1 MRKIFTLLLSL
12 VLLPLVTWGQEIT
25 GYWTDEGVREEV
37 TPDGTVYKI
46 STPGQLG
53 WISWKI
59 NEDGGLGNGYEIVL
73 LNDIDLSGH
82 YWIPMSVYRNFKGN
96 NHTIQNIAISAKE
109 VKSNT
114 YLGFFNSTNCHEGF
128 SISDLTLEDVT
139 VNPEKLDIRRLGT
152 FTATLGGN
160 MKNCHVKNATIHVSY
175 DNSTAVGGFA
185 GTCENAK
192 ADNCSVE
199 NVTILIEEPN
209 ENTSFYSVKAGGFA
223 GYIYKGGPNSA
234 SMIRNCSVSGTIKR
248 GDAWT
253 TTTTGLYDSLF
264 GGLFGEI
271 QGSADQQKHTIENC
285 YSSFSIELDAIPLQL
300 NKYRKQIAGGLCG
313 SIAGFNPPQIFVE
326 ISNCV
331 YNGKITPDADGE
343 SQIGYLFGWVNS
355 TVEAT
360 ATVNSCFHPS
370 GTTPVGDG
378 GTYTEGIAE
387 IFDGTLEALNQWV
400 TEHSTEENEYRTWNT
415 DDSGNLVFTEEE
427 TSQPVEDTDYTWNE
441 NRDVCTLLTPKGLLW
456 FVDQVNNQHNTFTGK
471 TVMLAEGDW
480 DMTSENWIPIGN
492 KEQQTPALIPFS
504 GTFDGNNQ
512 TVKIKGSKGG
522 FFGCVKDGTILNLTV
537 DGTLTEV
544 DDEYVGMLV
553 GSIENGTVSNVTAK
567 GSITNKTTGT
577 LYIGGVVGETNKSK
591 IMDCTNEVAI
601 TISNNSSSAHGGI
614 AGYGVDSQIS
624 GCINKGDITS
634 TAPSVGGIIGN
645 GIDSQIS
652 DCIND
657 GDIEATRN
665 NLQHWAGGIAG
676 MMEIG
681 KEGATSVVSDC
692 INNGSITSGGSSSK
706 YAVGGIIGA
715 TESQDDAVNTGEVTI
730 INSINNG
737 EIKATTNWAY
747 VGGIVGITDGG
758 QVFFPK
764 VGKINS
770 TIINCLNTGTVTGT
784 SYVSGIGTVQAH
796 EAMNTNIEFCINQG
810 VITGSGTPTAI
821 FAVYSKKDGTVTIK
835 DSYYQAQSGLEA
847 TAVDQEGGNFT
858 IENLQEI
865 PTNKEWLADLNE
877 SISAYN
883 TAHPDELKA
892 LYWVF
897 DANDK
902 LTFGVPAPTI
912 EDDTPFEESTEITI
926 NVLAGTTVYYTTDGT
941 DPTTSSTEYSAPFE
955 ITETTTVKAIAVM
968 GEDVSAISEATFK
981 TVPKAPVILT
991 ESTTFDES
999 ITVTITAEEDAAIY
1013 YTTDGSDPTSSSEL
1027 YNEPLTFTE
1036 TTTLKVIAVIDGV
1049 PSEVVTVVLT
1059 KNEPEPEP
1067 EEPDTPVTPD
1077 YPDYYNIYVEECEG
1091 VTVETSTNVVRE
1103 GNSMSFTVEVADGY
1117 MAEDMVV
1124 KVKRSLFGYTDI
1136 IEPNEEGKY
1145 EIRNIYTEIYI
1156 TVEGVEKETPTG
1168 IEELQSTKV
1177 YAKDGSLYVQTPKQ
1191 EEVRIISISGAV
1203 IKNETQIGLKRYDLP
1218 RGIYIVRVGEE
1229 TYKVRN

>member
-37 TPDGTVYKI
+37 TPENGTVYKI

-59 NEDGGLGNGYEIVL
+59 NEGGGLGSGFEIAL

-82 YWIPMSVYRNFKGN
+82 YWIPMSVSRNFKGN
-96 NHTIQNIAISAKE
+96 NHTIRNIAISAKE
-109 VKSNT
+109 VKSDT
-114 YLGFFNSTNCHEGF
+114 YLGFLKSTRCLDDL
-128 SISDLTLEDVT
+128 SISDLTLENVT
-139 VNPEKLDIRRLGT
+139 VNPEKLNISRLGT
-152 FTATLGGN
+152 FTATLSGN
-160 MKNCHVKNATIHVSY
+160 VKNCHVKHATIHVSY
-175 DNSTAVGGFA
+175 NNSTAVGGFA
-185 GTCENAK
+185 GILEENAL

-199 NVTILIEEPN
+199 DVTILVEEPDDG
-209 ENTSFYSVKAGGFA
+209 NTSFYSVRAGGFA
-223 GYIYKGGPNSA
+223 GYIKGGSNSA
-234 SMIRNCSVSGTIKR
+234 SVIRNCSVSGTIKR
-248 GDAWT
+248 GDLW

-271 QGSADQQKHTIENC
+271 QGNPNQSKIHTIENC
-285 YSSFSIELDAIPLQL
+285 HSSFNIELNAIPLQL
-300 NKYRKQIAGGLCG
+300 NKYREQIAGGLCG
-313 SIAGFNPPQIFVE
+313 SIAGYSKPFVNL
-326 ISNCV
+326 SNCV
-331 YNGKITPDADGE
+331 YNGEITPDAGE
-343 SQIGYLFGWVNS
+343 KSKIGYLLGRVYS
-355 TVEAT
+355 TIDATVE
-360 ATVNSCFHPS
+360 NCFYPS
-370 GTTPVGDG
+370 GTTPIGDG
-378 GTYTEGIAE
+378 GTYTDGIAE
-387 IFDGTLEALNQWV
+387 ISDNTLEALNQWV
-400 TEHSTEENEYRTWNT
+400 TNNSTGENEYRTWNT
-415 DDSGNLVFTEEE
+415 DGSGNLVFTGEEA
-427 TSQPVEDTDYTWNE
+427 SQPVEGTDYKW
-441 NRDVCTLLTPKGLLW
+441 DGDICTLLTQEGLLW

-471 TVMLAEGDW
+471 TVTLAENDW
-480 DMTSENWIPIGN
+480 DMTSGNWIPIGN
-492 KEQQTPALIPFS
+492 KEQQTPALVPFS

-522 FFGCVKDGTILNLTV
+522 FFGCVKDGTIQNLTV

-544 DDEYVGMLV
+544 GDDYVGMLV
-553 GSIENGTVSNVTAK
+553 GSIENGTVSNITTK
-567 GSITNKTTGT
+567 GSITNETTGT
-577 LYIGGVVGETNKSK
+577 LYIGGVIGEANKSK
-591 IMDCTNEVAI
+591 IIDCTNEVAI
-601 TISNNSSSAHGGI
+601 TMLNNSSSAHGGI

-624 GCINKGDITS
+624 GCINEGDITS
-634 TAPSVGGIIGN
+634 KAPWVGGIVGSVTENGGN
-645 GIDSQIS
+645 SQIS
-652 DCIND
+652 DCTNNGNINVTS
-657 GDIEATRN
+657 GYWT
-665 NLQHWAGGIAG
+665 GGIAG
-676 MMEIG
+676 MIDI
-681 KEGATSVVSDC
+681 KNNGATSVVSGC
-692 INNGSITSGGSSSK
+692 VNNGSITGTSMT
-706 YAVGGIIGA
+706 GGIIGC
-715 TESQDDAVNTGEVTI
+715 TEGYDNDITSGEVKI
-730 INSINNG
+730 INSVNNG
-737 EIKATTNWAY
+737 AIQATSL
-747 VGGIVGITDGG
+747 VGGIVGIADGSRTSF
-758 QVFFPK
+758 QNSA
-764 VGKINS
+764 KINNS
-770 TIINCLNTGTVTGT
+770 IINCLNTGSVTGG
-784 SYVSGIGTVQAH
+784 SYVSGIGTAQAW
-796 EAMNTNIEFCINQG
+796 EEMNTNIEFCINQG
-810 VITGSGTPTAI
+810 TITGSGTPSAI
-821 FAVYSKKDGTVTIK
+821 FVTYSKTDGTVTIK

-883 TAHPDELKA
+883 TVHPDEQKA

-897 DANDK
+897 DVNDK
-902 LTFGVPAPTI
+902 LTFGVPVPTI
-912 EDDTPFEESTEITI
+912 EGDTPFEESTEITI

-968 GEDVSAISEATFK
+968 GEDVSAISDATFK
-981 TVPKAPVILT
+981 TVPKAPVIST

-999 ITVTITAEEDAAIY
+999 ITVMITAEEDAAIY

-1049 PSEVVTVVLT
+1049 SSEVVTVVLT
-1059 KNEPEPEP
+1059 KNEPEPEEP
-1067 EEPDTPVTPD
+1067 ETPDTPVTPD

-1103 GNSMSFTVEVADGY
+1103 GNSMSFTIEVAEGY
-1117 MAEDMVV
+1117 TAEDMVV

-1156 TVEGVEKETPTG
+1156 TVEGVEKEIPTG
-1168 IEELQSTKV
+1168 IEEITESKV
-1177 YAKDGSLYVQTPKQ
+1177 YAQDGSLYVQTPKQ

>member
-1 MRKIFTLLLSL
+1 M
-12 VLLPLVTWGQEIT
+12 
-25 GYWTDEGVREEV
+25 
-37 TPDGTVYKI
+37 
-46 STPGQLG
+46 
-53 WISWKI
+53 
-59 NEDGGLGNGYEIVL
+59 
-73 LNDIDLSGH
+73 
-82 YWIPMSVYRNFKGN
+82 
-96 NHTIQNIAISAKE
+96 
-109 VKSNT
+109 
-114 YLGFFNSTNCHEGF
+114 
-128 SISDLTLEDVT
+128 
-139 VNPEKLDIRRLGT
+139 
-152 FTATLGGN
+152 
-160 MKNCHVKNATIHVSY
+160 
-175 DNSTAVGGFA
+175 
-185 GTCENAK
+185 
-192 ADNCSVE
+192 
-199 NVTILIEEPN
+199 
-209 ENTSFYSVKAGGFA
+209 
-223 GYIYKGGPNSA
+223 
-234 SMIRNCSVSGTIKR
+234 
-248 GDAWT
+248 
-253 TTTTGLYDSLF
+253 
-264 GGLFGEI
+264 
-271 QGSADQQKHTIENC
+271 
-285 YSSFSIELDAIPLQL
+285 
-300 NKYRKQIAGGLCG
+300 
-313 SIAGFNPPQIFVE
+313 
-326 ISNCV
+326 
-331 YNGKITPDADGE
+331 
-343 SQIGYLFGWVNS
+343 NS

>member
-1 MRKIFTLLLSL
+1 M
-12 VLLPLVTWGQEIT
+12 
-25 GYWTDEGVREEV
+25 
-37 TPDGTVYKI
+37 
-46 STPGQLG
+46 
-53 WISWKI
+53 
-59 NEDGGLGNGYEIVL
+59 
-73 LNDIDLSGH
+73 
-82 YWIPMSVYRNFKGN
+82 
-96 NHTIQNIAISAKE
+96 
-109 VKSNT
+109 
-114 YLGFFNSTNCHEGF
+114 
-128 SISDLTLEDVT
+128 
-139 VNPEKLDIRRLGT
+139 
-152 FTATLGGN
+152 
-160 MKNCHVKNATIHVSY
+160 
-175 DNSTAVGGFA
+175 
-185 GTCENAK
+185 
-192 ADNCSVE
+192 
-199 NVTILIEEPN
+199 
-209 ENTSFYSVKAGGFA
+209 
-223 GYIYKGGPNSA
+223 
-234 SMIRNCSVSGTIKR
+234 
-248 GDAWT
+248 
-253 TTTTGLYDSLF
+253 
-264 GGLFGEI
+264 
-271 QGSADQQKHTIENC
+271 
-285 YSSFSIELDAIPLQL
+285 
-300 NKYRKQIAGGLCG
+300 
-313 SIAGFNPPQIFVE
+313 
-326 ISNCV
+326 SNCV
-331 YNGKITPDADGE
+331 YNGKITPDADE
-343 SQIGYLFGWVNS
+343 KSQIGYLFGWVNS

-360 ATVNSCFHPS
+360 ATVENCFYPS

-378 GTYTEGIAE
+378 GTYTDGIAE
-387 IFDGTLEALNQWV
+387 ISDNTLEALNQWV
-400 TEHSTEENEYRTWNT
+400 TNNSTGENEYRTWNT
-415 DDSGNLVFTEEE
+415 DGSGNLVFTGEE
-427 TSQPVEDTDYTWNE
+427 TSQPVEGTDYKWDG
-441 NRDVCTLLTPKGLLW
+441 DVCTLLTPEGLLW

-471 TVMLAEGDW
+471 TVTLAEGDW
-480 DMTSENWIPIGN
+480 DVTSEAWIPIGN
-492 KEQQTPALIPFS
+492 KEWQTSAQTPFS

-512 TVKIKGSKGG
+512 TVKIKGTQGG
-522 FFGCVKDGTILNLTV
+522 FFGCVKDGTIKNLTV

-544 DDEYVGMLV
+544 GDDYVGMLV
-553 GSIENGTVSNVTAK
+553 GSIENGKVSNITTK
-567 GSITNKTTGT
+567 GSIASETGGEGV
-577 LYIGGVVGETNKSK
+577 LYIGGIVGEAKEST
-591 IMDCTNEVAI
+591 ITDCVGEVDI
-601 TISNNSSSAHGGI
+601 TSSRSSAAHGGI
-614 AGYGVDSQIS
+614 AGSGVDSQIS
-624 GCINKGDITS
+624 GCTNNGDITS
-634 TAPSVGGIIGN
+634 AVPCVGGIIGN

-652 DCIND
+652 DCVNN

-665 NLQHWAGGIAG
+665 DMHWAGGIAG

-681 KEGATSVVSDC
+681 KNNATSVVSDC
-692 INNGSITSGGSSSK
+692 INNGSVTGTGSSSK

-715 TESQDDAVNTGEVTI
+715 TEGRDETVNAGEVTI

-737 EIKATTNWAY
+737 EIKATTGQAY
-747 VGGIVGITDGG
+747 AGGIVGITDGG
-758 QVFFPK
+758 QAFFPK
-764 VGKINS
+764 AGKINS

-796 EAMNTNIEFCINQG
+796 EEMNTNIEFCINQG
-810 VITGSGTPTAI
+810 MITGSSTPTAI

-847 TAVDQEGGNFT
+847 TAVDPEGGNFT

-883 TAHPDELKA
+883 TAHPDEPKA

-897 DANDK
+897 DADDK

-912 EDDTPFEESTEITI
+912 GGDTPFEESTEITI

-981 TVPKAPVILT
+981 TVPKAPVIST

-1049 PSEVVTVVLT
+1049 SSEVVTVVLT
-1059 KNEPEPEP
+1059 KNEPEPEEP
-1067 EEPDTPVTPD
+1067 ETPDTPVTPD

-1103 GNSMSFTVEVADGY
+1103 GNSMSFTIEVAEGY
-1117 MAEDMVV
+1117 TAEDMVV

-1156 TVEGVEKETPTG
+1156 TVEGVEKEIPTG
-1168 IEELQSTKV
+1168 IEEITESKV
-1177 YAKDGSLYVQTPKQ
+1177 YAQDGSLYVQTPKQ

-1218 RGIYIVRVGEE
+1218 RGIYIICIGEE
-1229 TYKVRN
+1229 RVKVRN

>member
-271 QGSADQQKHTIENC
+271 QGDPNQSKIHTIENC
-285 YSSFSIELDAIPLQL
+285 HSSFNIELNAIPLQL
-300 NKYRKQIAGGLCG
+300 GKSRKQIAGGLCG
-313 SIAGFNPPQIFVE
+313 SIAGYNNPFVNL
-326 ISNCV
+326 SNCV
-331 YNGKITPDADGE
+331 YNGEITPDE
-343 SQIGYLFGWVNS
+343 EEKSQIGYLLGRVYS
-355 TVEAT
+355 TIDVTVE
-360 ATVNSCFHPS
+360 NCFYPS

-378 GTYTEGIAE
+378 GTYTDGIAE
-387 IFDGTLEALNQWV
+387 ISDNTLEALNQWV
-400 TEHSTEENEYRTWNT
+400 TNNSTGENEYRTWNT
-415 DDSGNLVFTEEE
+415 DGSGNLVFTGEE
-427 TSQPVEDTDYTWNE
+427 TSQPVEGTDYKWDG
-441 NRDVCTLLTPKGLLW
+441 DVCTLLTQEGLLW

-471 TVMLAEGDW
+471 TVTLAENDW
-480 DMTSENWIPIGN
+480 DMASGNWIPIGN

-522 FFGCVKDGTILNLTV
+522 FFGCVKDGTIQDLIV

-544 DDEYVGMLV
+544 DDDYVGMLI

-567 GSITNKTTGT
+567 GSITNETTGT
-577 LYIGGVVGETNKSK
+577 FYIGGVVGEANKSK
-591 IMDCTNEVAI
+591 IIDCTNEVAI
-601 TISNNSSSAHGGI
+601 TISNSSTSAHGGI
-614 AGYGVDSQIS
+614 AGYGVDNQIS

-883 TAHPDELKA
+883 TVHPDEQKA

-897 DANDK
+897 DVNDK
-902 LTFGVPAPTI
+902 LTFGVPVPTI
-912 EDDTPFEESTEITI
+912 EGDTPFEESTEITI

-968 GEDVSAISEATFK
+968 GEDVSAISDATFK
-981 TVPKAPVILT
+981 TVPKAPVIST

-999 ITVTITAEEDAAIY
+999 ITVMITAEEDAAIY

-1049 PSEVVTVVLT
+1049 SSEVVTVVLT
-1059 KNEPEPEP
+1059 KNDPEPEP

-1091 VTVETSTNVVRE
+1091 VTVETSTNVVCE
-1103 GNSMSFTVEVADGY
+1103 GNSMSFTIEVAEGY
-1117 MAEDMVV
+1117 TAEDMVV

-1168 IEELQSTKV
+1168 IEEITGVKV
-1177 YAKDGSLYVQTPKQ
+1177 YTKDGSLYVQTPKQ
-1191 EEVRIISISGAV
+1191 EQVVIISISGAV

-1218 RGIYIVRVGEE
+1218 RGIYIICIGEE
-1229 TYKVRN
+1229 RVKVRN

>member
-331 YNGKITPDADGE
+331 YNGKITPDADGK

-360 ATVNSCFHPS
+360 TTVNSCFHPS

-553 GSIENGTVSNVTAK
+553 GSIENGTVSNITTK
-567 GSITNKTTGT
+567 GSITNETTGT
-577 LYIGGVVGETNKSK
+577 LYIGGVIGEANKSK
-591 IMDCTNEVAI
+591 IIDCTNEVAI
-601 TISNNSSSAHGGI
+601 TMLNNSSSAHGGI

-624 GCINKGDITS
+624 GCINEGDITS
-634 TAPSVGGIIGN
+634 KAPWVGGIVGSVTENGGN
-645 GIDSQIS
+645 SQIS
-652 DCIND
+652 DCTNNGNINVTS
-657 GDIEATRN
+657 GYWT
-665 NLQHWAGGIAG
+665 GGIAG
-676 MMEIG
+676 MIDI
-681 KEGATSVVSDC
+681 KNNGATSVVSGC
-692 INNGSITSGGSSSK
+692 VNNGSITGTSMT
-706 YAVGGIIGA
+706 GGIIGC
-715 TESQDDAVNTGEVTI
+715 TEGYDNDITSGEVKI
-730 INSINNG
+730 INSVNNG
-737 EIKATTNWAY
+737 AIQATSL
-747 VGGIVGITDGG
+747 VGGIVGIADGSRTSF
-758 QVFFPK
+758 QNSA
-764 VGKINS
+764 KINNS
-770 TIINCLNTGTVTGT
+770 IINCLNTGSVTGG
-784 SYVSGIGTVQAH
+784 SYVSGIGTAQAW
-796 EAMNTNIEFCINQG
+796 EEMNTNIEFCINQG
-810 VITGSGTPTAI
+810 TITGSGTPSAI
-821 FAVYSKKDGTVTIK
+821 FVTYSKTDGTVTIK

-847 TAVDQEGGNFT
+847 TVVDQEGGNLT
-858 IENLQEI
+858 IGSLQEMSGDG
-865 PTNKEWLADLNE
+865 EWLADLNE
-877 SISAYN
+877 AISVYNANQADGSMAY
-883 TAHPDELKA
+883 
-892 LYWVF
+892 YWVLEE
-897 DANDK
+897 NNK

-912 EDDTPFEESTEITI
+912 EGDTPFEESTEITI

-968 GEDVSAISEATFK
+968 GEDVSAISDATFK

-1049 PSEVVTVVLT
+1049 SSEVVTVVLT
-1059 KNEPEPEP
+1059 KNDSEP
-1067 EEPDTPVTPD
+1067 EEPETPDTPVTPD

-1103 GNSMSFTVEVADGY
+1103 GNSMSFTIEVAEGY
-1117 MAEDMVV
+1117 TAENMTV

-1156 TVEGVEKETPTG
+1156 TVEGVEKEIPTG
-1168 IEELQSTKV
+1168 IEEITESKV
-1177 YAKDGSLYVQTPKQ
+1177 YAQDGSLYVQTPKQ
-1191 EEVRIISISGAV
+1191 EEVRIISISGTV

-1218 RGIYIVRVGEE
+1218 RGIYIICIGEE
-1229 TYKVRN
+1229 RVKVRN

>member
-25 GYWTDEGVREEV
+25 GYWTDEDVREEV

-46 STPGQLG
+46 STPEQLG

-96 NHTIQNIAISAKE
+96 NHTIRNIAISAKE
-109 VKSNT
+109 VKSDT
-114 YLGFFNSTNCHEGF
+114 YLGFLKTIRCLDDF
-128 SISDLTLEDVT
+128 SISDLTLENVT
-139 VNPEKLDIRRLGT
+139 VNPEKLNISRLGT
-152 FTATLGGN
+152 FTATLSGN
-160 MKNCHVKNATIHVSY
+160 VKNCHVKHATIHVSY
-175 DNSTAVGGFA
+175 NNSTAVGGFA
-185 GTCENAK
+185 GILEENPW

-199 NVTILIEEPN
+199 DVSILIEGLYEDADHYN
-209 ENTSFYSVKAGGFA
+209 VKAGGFA
-223 GYIYKGGPNSA
+223 GYIKGGSNSA
-234 SMIRNCSVSGTIKR
+234 SVIRNCLVSGTIKK
-248 GDAWT
+248 GEEW

-271 QGSADQQKHTIENC
+271 QGDANQSKIHTIENC
-285 YSSFSIELDAIPLQL
+285 YSSFNIELDAIPLQFWG
-300 NKYRKQIAGGLCG
+300 KRKQIAGGLCG
-313 SIAGFNPPQIFVE
+313 SIAGYNKPFVKL
-326 ISNCV
+326 SNCV
-331 YNGKITPDADGE
+331 YNGEITPDADE
-343 SQIGYLFGWVNS
+343 KSQIGYLFGRVYS
-355 TVEAT
+355 TVD
-360 ATVNSCFHPS
+360 ATVENCFYPS

-492 KEQQTPALIPFS
+492 KEQQTPALVPFS

-522 FFGCVKDGTILNLTV
+522 FFGCVKDGTIQDLIV

-544 DDEYVGMLV
+544 DDDYVGMLI

-567 GSITNKTTGT
+567 GSITNETTGT
-577 LYIGGVVGETNKSK
+577 FYIGGVVGEANKSK
-591 IMDCTNEVAI
+591 IIDCTNEVAI
-601 TISNNSSSAHGGI
+601 TISNSSTSAHGGI
-614 AGYGVDSQIS
+614 AGYGVDNQIS

-634 TAPSVGGIIGN
+634 IAPWVGGIIGEGVN
-645 GIDSQIS
+645 SQIS
-652 DCIND
+652 GCINN

-692 INNGSITSGGSSSK
+692 INNGSVTSGGSSSK

-858 IENLQEI
+858 IESLQEI

-902 LTFGVPAPTI
+902 LTFGIPAPTI
-912 EDDTPFEESTEITI
+912 EGDTPFEESTEITI
-926 NVLAGTTVYYTTDGT
+926 NVLAGTTVYYTTDGME
-941 DPTTSSTEYSAPFE
+941 PTTSSTEYSAPFE

-968 GEDVSAISEATFK
+968 GEDMSTISDATFK
-981 TVPKAPVILT
+981 TVPKAPVIST

-999 ITVTITAEEDAAIY
+999 ITVMITAEEDAAIY

-1049 PSEVVTVVLT
+1049 SSEVVTVVLT
-1059 KNEPEPEP
+1059 KNEPEPEEP
-1067 EEPDTPVTPD
+1067 ETPDTPVTPD

-1103 GNSMSFTVEVADGY
+1103 GNSMSFTIEVAEGY
-1117 MAEDMVV
+1117 TAEDMVV
-1124 KVKRSLFGYTDI
+1124 KVKRSLFGYTD
-1136 IEPNEEGKY
+1136 
-1145 EIRNIYTEIYI
+1145 EIYI
-1156 TVEGVEKETPTG
+1156 TVEGVEKEIPTG
-1168 IEELQSTKV
+1168 IEEITESKV
-1177 YAKDGSLYVQTPKQ
+1177 YAQDGSLYVQTPKQ

-1218 RGIYIVRVGEE
+1218 RGIYIICIGEE
-1229 TYKVRN
+1229 RVKVRN